1 LEERNHRQSRC
12 RRCQAVS
19 LTYRYTRIKLIIS
32 ATALAD
38 QLNLDFALI
47 NRKRK
52 RDLPAFVPTVPP
64 TPSGSDSGS
73 VHEEE
78 EGAIVE
84 KMELLVGDVRGKVAI
99 LVDDMVDTG
108 HTVRLAAGVLKD
120 AGAKE
125 VYALISHGR
134 SNLVL
139 VRYRAD
145 KQAC

>member
-1 LEERNHRQSRC
+1 
-12 RRCQAVS
+12 
-19 LTYRYTRIKLIIS
+19 
-32 ATALAD
+32 
-38 QLNLDFALI
+38 
-47 NRKRK
+47 
-52 RDLPAFVPTVPP
+52 
-64 TPSGSDSGS
+64 

-99 LVDDMVDTG
+99 LVDDMIDTG

-134 SNLVL
+134 SSSHLAFEVCL
-139 VRYRAD
+139 T
-145 KQAC
+145 